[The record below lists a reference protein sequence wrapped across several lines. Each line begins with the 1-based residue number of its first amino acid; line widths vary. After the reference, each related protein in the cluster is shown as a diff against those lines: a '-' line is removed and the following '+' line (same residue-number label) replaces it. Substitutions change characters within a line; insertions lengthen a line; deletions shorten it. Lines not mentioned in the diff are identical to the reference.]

1 MKRIRVLWEFS
12 RPHTIIGTT
21 LSVLTLFCLARCGHP
36 FESSAL
42 PVLFITLLVG
52 LCTNIYITGL
62 NQWTDVD
69 VDLINKPWLPI
80 PAGDLSKKAAMQ
92 IVFVV
97 GLIALLASAYLSL
110 AFCLL
115 IFVIMLIGTAYSLP
129 PLKFKRNH
137 IAAASSISMVR
148 GVLVNIG
155 FYIHFRYQFFH
166 DASFHAV
173 ILPLVV
179 FVTSFS
185 IGIAWFKDIPDT
197 EGDAKYDFGT
207 LALSLGRKRALYA
220 GMIVVS
226 FGYLCVIGSAI
237 LNLLPSAVF
246 LVITHILAW
255 TLFLVMG
262 FRLDLQNEV
271 AIKRFYMIFWGL
283 FFLEYILFAIAFTV

>member
-1 MKRIRVLWEFS
+1 MKKISILWEFS

-21 LSVLTLFCLARCGHP
+21 LSVLTLFCLARYGHAY
-36 FESSAL
+36 ESSQL

-80 PAGDLSKKAAMQ
+80 PAGDLSKKGAMN
-92 IVFVV
+92 IVVAV
-97 GLIALLASAYLSL
+97 GLVALLASAYLSL

-137 IAAASSISMVR
+137 IAAAASISLVR

-155 FYIHFRYQFFH
+155 FYIHFRYQLFH
-166 DASFHAV
+166 DSSFHAV
-173 ILPLVV
+173 IVPLVI

-197 EGDAKYDFGT
+197 EGDAQYDFGT
-207 LALSLGRKRALYA
+207 LALSMGRKRALQA
-220 GMIVVS
+220 GMLVVS
-226 FGYLCVIGSAI
+226 FGYLSIIVSAI
-237 LNLLPSAVF
+237 LNLLPSPQF
-246 LVITHILAW
+246 LIVTHALA
-255 TLFLVMG
+255 LFLFLFMG
-262 FRLDLQNEV
+262 SRLNLNDDK
-271 AIKRFYMIFWGL
+271 AIKRFYMLFWGL
-283 FFLEYILFAIAFTV
+283 FFLEYVLFALAFSF